1 MIDFLLPWECIGP
14 KEQYFLIHSRKDE
27 NQAHIL
33 AWKTLIML
41 QQWYKYAKCRNL
53 QAGKMPTHWYQS
65 DKYFKKLNIQRKRM
79 KIYLTL
85 GTPQPWSLITSPA
98 LWRCWQR
105 CWWGSC
111 CLDPAQGLSSLSY
124 ALCNGHQG
132 FDKGHSMCLAIQSTR
147 PGRSALFRLL
157 SNSEGGA
164 VFIVYFKPLSV
175 NGLNIQSDFW
185 VAYLICLIGSLGCTG
200 VELPKGR

>member
-65 DKYFKKLNIQRKRM
+65 DKYFNKLNIQRKRM

-85 GTPQPWSLITSPA
+85 DTPQPWSLITSPA

-111 CLDPAQGLSSLSY
+111 CLDATQYNQLGQAAPHYFASSPTLREAQ
-124 ALCNGHQG
+124 
-132 FDKGHSMCLAIQSTR
+132 CL
-147 PGRSALFRLL
+147 LF
-157 SNSEGGA
+157 
-164 VFIVYFKPLSV
+164 I
-175 NGLNIQSDFW
+175 LNPCQ
-185 VAYLICLIGSLGCTG
+185 
-200 VELPKGR
+200 

>member
-1 MIDFLLPWECIGP
+1 MILNGMIFKDHIIQYMIHFLLPWDSQVGSVLGP
-14 KEQYFLIHSRKDE
+14 RDSIS
-27 NQAHIL
+27 
-33 AWKTLIML
+33 
-41 QQWYKYAKCRNL
+41 WYTPAR
-53 QAGKMPTHWYQS
+53 T
-65 DKYFKKLNIQRKRM
+65 
-79 KIYLTL
+79 KIKHT
-85 GTPQPWSLITSPA
+85 SL
-98 LWRCWQR
+98 
-105 CWWGSC
+105 C
-111 CLDPAQGLSSLSY
+111 CLDAAQGLSSLSY
-124 ALCNGHQG
+124 DLCNGHQG

-200 VELPKGR
+200 VELPKAARTLVETSENTLSGM